1 MRKPRDIN
9 AELKAL
15 QDRAKGL
22 RARRVTQLGELVMA
36 TSADQLE
43 PDVLAGALLAAVAGS
58 DAAAHET
65 WRRRGEEFFRQ
76 QGRARK
82 AAQTPAR
89 GDTGDAPGGS
99 RPASD

>member
-1 MRKPRDIN
+1 MRKPRDID

-22 RARRVTQLGELVMA
+22 RARRVTQLGELVLA
-36 TSADQLE
+36 TGADQLAPE
-43 PDVLAGALLAAVAGS
+43 VLAGVLLAAAARS
-58 DAAAHET
+58 DAADHEA
-65 WRRRGEEFFRQ
+65 WRGRGEEFFRQ

-82 AAQTPAR
+82 AAQGPAR
-89 GDTGDAPGGS
+89 GGAGDAAGGS